1 MGAGVVNCTCEAAT
15 SGFSILEVF
24 LSSFLAFLSA
34 LAVEALW
41 EWHKTTSL
49 RKQLKKTLA
58 EELKNL
64 KEALAVIKDD
74 EIYINPYSIPV
85 WTGASKSGSILCLD
99 KDKDF
104 NEILKFF
111 SLVEEANMIEMKAY
125 EILNINPSANKTAI
139 LQNVI
144 ESRAQLKNEIDTIIS
159 VLKR

>member
-1 MGAGVVNCTCEAAT
+1 MESEVVNYMCKALT
-15 SGFSILEVF
+15 SSFSIFEVF

-41 EWHKTTSL
+41 ERHKTLSL

-64 KEALAVIKDD
+64 KETLTVIKDD
-74 EIYINPYSIPV
+74 EIYIKPYSTPV

-125 EILNINPSANKTAI
+125 EILNINPSANKIAI
-139 LQNVI
+139 LRNVI
-144 ESRAQLKNEIDTIIS
+144 ECRAQLKNEIDSIIS

>member
-1 MGAGVVNCTCEAAT
+1 MGAEVVNCTCEAAT

-74 EIYINPYSIPV
+74 EIYINPTLILASIQKL
-85 WTGASKSGSILCLD
+85 SLFLLYLC
-99 KDKDF
+99 
-104 NEILKFF
+104 
-111 SLVEEANMIEMKAY
+111 
-125 EILNINPSANKTAI
+125 INFGELGI
-139 LQNVI
+139 CI
-144 ESRAQLKNEIDTIIS
+144 FLKN
-159 VLKR
+159 

>member
-1 MGAGVVNCTCEAAT
+1 METEIINCSCEFVT
-15 SGFSILEVF
+15 FSFSIVEVF
-24 LSSFLAFLSA
+24 ISSFFAFLSA

-41 EWHKTTSL
+41 ERHKNSSL
-49 RKQLKKTLA
+49 RKQLKNTLY

-64 KEALAVIKDD
+64 KEVLAFIKDD
-74 EIYINPYSIPV
+74 EIYIKPYSTPV

-125 EILNINPSANKTAI
+125 EILNINPSTNKTAI

-144 ESRAQLKNEIDTIIS
+144 ECRVQLKNEIENIIS
-159 VLKR
+159 ILKR

>member
-1 MGAGVVNCTCEAAT
+1 MGAEVVNCTCEAAT

-64 KEALAVIKDD
+64 KEVLAVIKDD
-74 EIYINPYSIPV
+74 EIYINPYSILCGPV
-85 WTGASKSGSILCLD
+85 QAKADQYCVLIR
-99 KDKDF
+99 
-104 NEILKFF
+104 IKF
-111 SLVEEANMIEMKAY
+111 LMKF
-125 EILNINPSANKTAI
+125 
-139 LQNVI
+139 
-144 ESRAQLKNEIDTIIS
+144 
-159 VLKR
+159 

>member
-1 MGAGVVNCTCEAAT
+1 MESEVVNYMCKALT
-15 SGFSILEVF
+15 SSFSIFEVF

-41 EWHKTTSL
+41 ERHKTLSL

-64 KEALAVIKDD
+64 KETLTVIKDD
-74 EIYINPYSIPV
+74 EIYIKPYSTPV
-85 WTGASKSGSILCLD
+85 WTGASKSGSILCFD

-125 EILNINPSANKTAI
+125 EILNINPSANKIAI
-139 LQNVI
+139 LRNVI
-144 ESRAQLKNEIDTIIS
+144 ECRAQLKNEIDSIIS
-159 VLKR
+159 VLER